1 MKFKRF
7 LSLTLS
13 VLLVLSAVPAASLF
27 IGAASATYDIADSF
41 DGANSATVNGETKSA
56 ADVFEL
62 KTMVEDGTVSDFDY
76 AAAGTSSIADYISD
90 GGLAVPHSV
99 AADAKTGTPASVNF
113 VQLKDSVA
121 SGRTLNSYYIDIDA
135 DNAQINRTASG
146 QGFAFAYDS
155 SAASYKIVQYAKARS
170 DLPMQ
175 VNLYTISKTVY
186 TGNKNGWANV
196 GAASDLTAG
205 TTYYYRI
212 KITYTYS
219 SDKISK
225 VNVNTAIYS
234 SDEDR
239 TNGENAVA
247 TASSDLGLGS
257 YSNYLTADMS
267 PLFAFASGNNSSN
280 TNVIKNVVLSY
291 SKTSEEIAAEEA
303 AENKAASDKFVA
315 DYAELL
321 DTDVTEDNAQQFV
334 DAYTAFN
341 ALSDG
346 AKALLENYE
355 GTNYAAL
362 VVNKYAVAVPLLP
375 TEASTAFKTYY
386 AENVAA
392 LTSAEGKLDVLN
404 TAIVKYNAVEDTHK
418 AQFADAYKHIT
429 DLLDGYFING
439 NTVTYSMTDEDK
451 ANYPEVYSYFKN
463 TIMTTADTNGTAKH
477 VAFDKFNSRR
487 LTSATVAFKYNDD
500 CVQGLGFGF
509 IPEDI
514 VIPEGVTTTNN
525 RDYFVTSITRAKYPN
540 TSDNL
545 YFYSACN
552 YLKNDNASAAT
563 TLVTKF
569 SSALGNNFWTYN
581 DAVLKNTDNIEL
593 VSGTAATY
601 KVKGDRIVF
610 KLTFDTGLTTEN
622 GYSAVRATPTSYL
635 CFIDKNGNNEYD
647 EGTDLKLLSF
657 TQLKNEGVFYKY
669 ANAEAPLPYI
679 QLVNDASIDNL
690 LYFSTESEDS
700 FADRYADVLNS
711 ETPDA
716 DATLAMYAAYNALS
730 DSEKALE
737 NVDAAVEAA
746 VTKAGLRPETNGATL
761 RADGTMNIGFYGK
774 APTAKVTNGYVSRFG
789 ILVAGY
795 QNMVDAGVKELKLGD
810 TTQGSTVNAVT
821 YNEGD
826 TVASDIL
833 LALNGIS
840 VTDTKTWSTKIVA
853 RVFVEYTVNGAVV
866 PVYSVNADNG
876 KAKPTSID
884 GIDNNGVCIRN
895 VNSLLKAIAA
905 NVYNNSGAMGD
916 TEGVKVGDDTTYVG
930 KKLSENTDMLNAIKG
945 KILDG
950 DSSVTL
956 DQIELFKFL
965 CAYRSAIKEA

>member
-27 IGAASATYDIADSF
+27 VGAASATYDIADSF
-41 DGANSATVNGETKSA
+41 DSAESATVNGETKSA

-62 KTMVEDGTVSDFDY
+62 KTMAEDGTVSDFDY
-76 AAAGTSSIADYISD
+76 TAAGTTSIADYISD
-90 GGLAVPHSV
+90 GVLAVPYSV
-99 AADAKTGTPASVNF
+99 AANTANETPASVNF

-135 DNAQINRTASG
+135 DSTQINRTASG

-155 SAASYKIVQYAKARS
+155 STASYKIVQYAKPNTT
-170 DLPMQ
+170 LPMQ
-175 VNLYTISKTVY
+175 ANLYNVSKAVY
-186 TGNKNGWANV
+186 TAPKNGWANI
-196 GAASDLTAG
+196 GTADDWVAN

-225 VNVNTAIYS
+225 VNVGTAVYAS
-234 SDEDR
+234 EEDR
-239 TNGENAVA
+239 TNGANAVIN
-247 TASSDLGLGS
+247 ASNDLALGS
-257 YSNYLTADMS
+257 YSNYLMADMT
-267 PLFAFASGNNSSN
+267 PCFAFVAGNDSSK

-291 SKTSEEIAAEEA
+291 SKTDEEIAAEEA
-303 AENKAASDKFVA
+303 AENKAAADKFVA

-321 DTDVTEDNAQQFV
+321 GTDVTEENAQEFV

-341 ALSDG
+341 ALTDG
-346 AKALLENYE
+346 AKALLANYD
-355 GTNYAAL
+355 GKDYAAL
-362 VVNKYAVAVPLLP
+362 AAEKYAAAVPLLP
-375 TEASTAFKTYY
+375 TAASTEFKTYY

-392 LTSAEGKLDVLN
+392 LTAAEGKLDVLN
-404 TAIVKYNAVEDTHK
+404 AAIVKYNAVEDTHK
-418 AQFADAYKHIT
+418 AQFADAYKHIA

-451 ANYPEVYSYFKN
+451 TNYPEVYSYFKN
-463 TIMTTADTNGTAKH
+463 TVMTTADTNGTAKH

-487 LTSATVAFKYNDD
+487 LTSATIAFKYNDD
-500 CVQGLGFGF
+500 RVQGLGFGF

-525 RDYFVTSITRAKYPN
+525 RDYFVTSITRAKYPD

-563 TLVTKF
+563 TLVTKV
-569 SSALGNNFWTYN
+569 SSAIGNNFWTYN
-581 DAVLKNTDNIEL
+581 DSVLKNADNLEL
-593 VSGTAATY
+593 VSGTTSTY
-601 KVKGDRIVF
+601 KIKGGDRIVF
-610 KLTFDTGLTTEN
+610 KMTFDSGVTTAS
-622 GYSAVRATPTSYL
+622 GIPAVRVTPTSYL
-635 CFIDKNGNNEYD
+635 CFIDANGNNEYD
-647 EGTDLKLLSF
+647 EGTDLKILNF
-657 TQLKNEGVFYKY
+657 TQLLGEGIFYKY

-679 QLVNDASIDNL
+679 QLVNDTSIDNL

-737 NVDAAVEAA
+737 NVDAAVETA

-774 APTAKVTNGYVSRFG
+774 APSAKVTNGYVSRFG
-789 ILVAGY
+789 ILIAGY

-826 TVASDIL
+826 TVADEIL

-840 VTDTKTWSTKIVA
+840 VTDVKTWSTKIVA

-895 VNSLLKAIAA
+895 VNSMLKAIAA
-905 NVYNNSGAMGD
+905 DLYSKKDTKGD
-916 TEGVKVGDDTTYVG
+916 TVGVKVGDDTTYEG
-930 KKLSENTDMLNAIKG
+930 KKLSENTVM
-945 KILDG
+945 LDG
-950 DSSVTL
+950 INTNISGL
-956 DQIELFKFL
+956 DRTEVFKFL
-965 CAYRSAIKEA
+965 CAYRSAF